1 MVREYSTVQT
11 ERGDR
16 SVWTVLTGNGT
27 QVQVV
32 PDHLLQLVVQGA
44 FLKLQTEVVTQ
55 ISIQHLAWGGREE
68 CGSVQQLNYKDNDVV
83 QC

>member
-55 ISIQHLAWGGREE
+55 ISIQHLAWGGREK